1 MDLKYI
7 SQVFKDTILKRNA
20 DFLTVGFLNISD
32 ISDMLIFIRDKRYL
46 TELYDNS
53 NVSAVITTDDYA
65 KEVLDNTKCGVLVT
79 EKIGRAHV

>member
-53 NVSAVITTDDYA
+53 NVSAV
-65 KEVLDNTKCGVLVT
+65 
-79 EKIGRAHV
+79 KIGRASCRERV

>member
-65 KEVLDNTKCGVLVT
+65 DRKSVV
-79 EKIGRAHV
+79 